1 MNKKTIQKNLLVLGG
16 LLFVLNYNISAAQA
30 MDFSDLL
37 QPIYLHAATS
47 ADPIVYSHKT
57 DNISIEVKDSSNH
70 GIITSVIDAIEANIS
85 VRKVED
91 NLNPTLDQIKNYVRV
106 EAKKAGLNP
115 NEVEAII
122 NCESRWITDAKGV
135 NRNGSYDLGLWQ
147 INSIHK
153 NITDAEK
160 LDYKAATKWAI
171 EKRLRDGNWSA
182 WYCARRLAIK

>member
-1 MNKKTIQKNLLVLGG
+1 MLVLGG
-16 LLFVLNYNISAAQA
+16 LLIFTQNLIPAAQA
-30 MDFSDLL
+30 ADWFSGYK
-37 QPIYLHAATS
+37 PTYIHAATS
-47 ADPIVYSHKT
+47 ADPIVYVHQNEAEKAT
-57 DNISIEVKDSSNH
+57 VTVKDQADNH
-70 GIITSVIDAIEANIS
+70 VIA
-85 VRKVED
+85 KVED
-91 NLNPTLDQIKNYVRV
+91 KAEATLDEMKKYVRSA
-106 EAKKAGLNP
+106 AKEAGLNP

-122 NCESRWITDAKGV
+122 NCESRWIADAKGV

-182 WYCARRLAIK
+182 WYCARRLAIR